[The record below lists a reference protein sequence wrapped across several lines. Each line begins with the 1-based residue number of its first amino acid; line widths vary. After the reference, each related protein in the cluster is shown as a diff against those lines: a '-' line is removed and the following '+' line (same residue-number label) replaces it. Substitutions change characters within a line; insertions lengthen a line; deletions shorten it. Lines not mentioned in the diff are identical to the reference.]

1 MLKNYIT
8 TTFRFFWKNKS
19 YSLINL
25 LGLSIGMSCFILLS
39 LFVRKE
45 FSYDQYHED
54 KDLIYQVYLSDTS
67 SSRSDYAYQTMA
79 PMAPLFKETV
89 PEVTEAI
96 RFGRMNNRVIKL
108 KTGIKYQADEVYY
121 TDESV
126 FDFFSIRLLAGSSS
140 SVLAS
145 GDHMAI
151 SEEVAIRMFGTVE
164 EAISETIEIVDFGAL
179 TVSGVFENLP
189 DNTHL
194 DFDYLISFE
203 NADKAMAH
211 VFGPNNAALGADAKS
226 VMDWGT
232 VSAFPVYLKLR
243 SDLIDI
249 ENVELSLQSALAPHR
264 PSDLVKLVPLTEIYF
279 SELNKG
285 YFGRKGEESNARLY
299 LIIAFIILGVAIVNY
314 MNMATA
320 RHSKRA
326 KEVGIRKT
334 VGGHR
339 MQIAKQFFLES
350 TLMAFISLLLAI
362 CFTEMA
368 LPTLNGF
375 IGKDLALAYDS
386 PLTYMTLALFTV
398 LISFLSGIYP
408 SIFLS
413 KFSPIQMLTGRV
425 SGGKGGA
432 AFRKVLVGFQFFVCL
447 SLIAITSIVYSQF
460 SYMQNMDLGI
470 EEDQIIG
477 VSMRDTNLQK
487 SYPVFKDRLL
497 SNASISAVTGVSYSV
512 FKGNMSVYAGIAG
525 MEESQPVS
533 YMSVESN
540 FLNTL
545 GIKVNTGQS
554 FADMDESAV
563 TNALLI
569 NETAAEK
576 FGWDNP
582 LEEKIFQAP
591 ITGVVDDFIYGSA
604 KTAIA
609 PMVMMT
615 SKEGFSQAYIKI
627 NGANVKEA
635 VNHVQSV
642 FEDFSIDY
650 PFEYK
655 FLDDH
660 FAEMYEGEKRLSD
673 IFSIFSL
680 LAIFIAGLGIFG
692 LSIFM
697 AEQRIKEI
705 GIRKVLGAGV
715 GHIIWVMNNGVTKL
729 MVVVAIITLPLV
741 YHFMS
746 LWLSDFAFHIT
757 LNGILLV
764 APLLVLTLIV
774 WSILMFQSYKSARTN
789 PINALRTD

>member
-1 MLKNYIT
+1 M
-8 TTFRFFWKNKS
+8 
-19 YSLINL
+19 
-25 LGLSIGMSCFILLS
+25 LS
-39 LFVRKE
+39 LFVQKE
-45 FSYDQYHED
+45 FSYDQYHEH

-89 PEVTEAI
+89 PEVTDAI
-96 RFGRMNNRVIKL
+96 RFGRMRNRVIKL
-108 KTGIKYQADEVYY
+108 KTGIKYQADNIYF
-121 TDESV
+121 TDKSV
-126 FDFFSIRLLAGSSS
+126 FDFFSIRLLAGSASNL
-140 SVLAS
+140 LATS
-145 GDHMAI
+145 DQIAI
-151 SEEVAIRMFGTVE
+151 SEEVALRMFGTIEDAV
-164 EAISETIEIVDFGAL
+164 SKTIEIVDFGPL
-179 TVSGVFENLP
+179 TVSGVFKDLP

-194 DFDYLISFE
+194 NFDYLISFE
-203 NADKAMAH
+203 NADKAMSN
-211 VFGPNNAALGADAKS
+211 VFGPNNSSLGEDAKS
-226 VMDWGT
+226 VLDWGT
-232 VSAFPVYLKLR
+232 VSAFPVYLKLG
-243 SDLIDI
+243 SKPTDI
-249 ENVELSLQSALAPHR
+249 ANLELSLQTALSPHR
-264 PSDLVKLVPLTEIYF
+264 PSDLVKLLPLSEIYF
-279 SELNKG
+279 SELNTG

-299 LIIAFIILGVAIVNY
+299 MIIAFIILGVAIVNY

-339 MQIAKQFFLES
+339 TQIAKQFFLES
-350 TLMAFISLLLAI
+350 TLMSFLSLLLAI
-362 CFTEMA
+362 CLTELA
-368 LPTLNGF
+368 LPMLNGF
-375 IGKDLALAYDS
+375 IDKKLDLAYDS
-386 PLTYMTLALFTV
+386 PLTYLSLALFTI

-413 KFSPIQMLTGRV
+413 KFSPIEMLTGRV
-425 SGGKGGA
+425 TRGKGGA
-432 AFRKVLVGFQFFVCL
+432 TFRKVLVGFQFFVCL

-470 EEDQIIG
+470 EEDQVLG

-487 SYPVFKDRLL
+487 SYPIFKDRLL
-497 SNASISAVTGVSYSV
+497 SNASIADVTGVSYSV
-512 FKGNMSVYAGIAG
+512 FKGNMSVYADIAG
-525 MEESQPVS
+525 MEESQAVS

-545 GIKVNTGQS
+545 GIKVSSGEGFT
-554 FADMDESAV
+554 DMEESAAAK
-563 TNALLI
+563 ALLI

-609 PMVMMT
+609 PMAMMT
-615 SKEGFSQAYIKI
+615 SKEGFTQAYIKI
-627 NGANVKEA
+627 KGGNVKEA
-635 VNHVQSV
+635 VNHIQSV
-642 FEDFSIDY
+642 FEEFSVDY

-660 FAEMYEGEKRLSD
+660 FDEMYEDEKRLSD
-673 IFSIFSL
+673 VFSIFSL

-715 GHIIWVMNNGVTKL
+715 GHIIWVMNHGVTKL
-729 MVVVAIITLPLV
+729 MIVVAIITLPLV

-746 LWLSDFAFHIT
+746 LWLSDFAFHIS
-757 LNGILLV
+757 LNGVLLV

-774 WSILMFQSYKSARTN
+774 WSILMFQSYKSATTN